1 MIFIPRRNETVV
13 AMSTTGNLSSDI
25 TSKNGL
31 TKINSLSKV
40 KPCDFIGFIKLQNQ
54 APLSSKSSLNCFFL
68 FCPLKS
74 ACPEFLNNVNCLV
87 YLNTSSTE
95 NSYSQKTK

>member
-13 AMSTTGNLSSDI
+13 AMSTTGNLSSYI

-40 KPCDFIGFIKLQNQ
+40 KPCAFIGFIKLQNQ

-68 FCPLKS
+68 VLPIEKCLPGISKQCQLLSLF
-74 ACPEFLNNVNCLV
+74 EHFLN
-87 YLNTSSTE
+87 
-95 NSYSQKTK
+95 